1 MESLRQY
8 VISIICAALICSILI
23 GIVPKGTS
31 KELLRMLCGLFL
43 TLTVIQ
49 PISRI
54 ELDTIFQFYTSFAD
68 EAKDAASAGEE
79 MAADAI
85 ADSIKGQLETYILN
99 KAEVM
104 NTQIS
109 VNVTIGEDYLPISA
123 KLSGKI
129 SPYTRRQLETILES
143 DLGITKE
150 NQLWTG

>member
-1 MESLRQY
+1 
-8 VISIICAALICSILI
+8 
-23 GIVPKGTS
+23 
-31 KELLRMLCGLFL
+31 MLCGLFL